1 MNPHQHSF
9 RRARTLLPV
18 STLLIGLGLSP
29 VSAQDRPPALKALQ
43 AKGVMVVGTFPSAGG
58 LTAWAS
64 YRGQQPIALYA
75 TPDGKHLIA
84 GTLLN
89 DQGQDVNQEA
99 LKKAVTKPMADA
111 VWSQVEKSHWIA
123 DGLSK
128 APRIVY
134 VLTDPNCP
142 YCNKLWSDARP
153 WINAGKV
160 QLRHIMV
167 GILTPTSAG
176 KAAALL
182 TSNNPAAALAA
193 YEQANTA
200 ANAKVMA
207 AGRPKPL
214 EDHGIKP
221 MDKIPPA
228 AQAELD
234 ANEQLMEKLQLR
246 ATPALIWRD
255 DKGEVQT
262 RTGAPDG
269 ALDVAF
275 GPL

>member
-1 MNPHQHSF
+1 MHPNQPSF
-9 RRARTLLPV
+9 CQARALLPV
-18 STLLIGLGLSP
+18 STLLIGLALSP
-29 VSAQDRPPALKALQ
+29 VSAQDRPPALKALE
-43 AKGVMVVGTFPSAGG
+43 AKGVTVVGTFPSAGG
-58 LTAWAS
+58 LTAWAG

-84 GTLLN
+84 GTLLDDRGN
-89 DQGQDVNQEA
+89 DVNQEA
-99 LKKAVTKPMADA
+99 LKKAVTQPMADA
-111 VWSQVEKSHWIA
+111 AWGQVEKSHWIA
-123 DGLSK
+123 DGSGK

-182 TSNNPAAALAA
+182 TSKNPAAALAA
-193 YEQANTA
+193 HEQANTA

-214 EDHGIKP
+214 EDNGIKP
-221 MDKIPPA
+221 LGKISPA

-234 ANEQLMEKLQLR
+234 ANEQPMESLQLR

-255 DKGEVQT
+255 DKGAVQT

-269 ALDVAF
+269 ALAAAF

>member
-1 MNPHQHSF
+1 MYPNQHSF
-9 RRARTLLPV
+9 RRARTFLPV
-18 STLLIGLGLSP
+18 STFLIGLALSP
-29 VSAQDRPPALKALQ
+29 VSAQDRPPVLKALE
-43 AKGVMVVGTFPSAGG
+43 AKGVTVVGTIPSAGG
-58 LTAWAS
+58 LTAWAG

-84 GTLLN
+84 GTLLD
-89 DQGQDVNQEA
+89 DQSNDVNQES

-111 VWSQVEKSHWIA
+111 VWGQVEKSHWIA
-123 DGLSK
+123 DGSGK

-182 TSNNPAAALAA
+182 TSKNPAAALAD

-214 EDHGIKP
+214 EDHGLKP
-221 MDKIPPA
+221 LGKIPAA
-228 AQAELD
+228 AQAQLD
-234 ANEQLMEKLQLR
+234 ANEQLMQSLQLR

-255 DKGEVQT
+255 DKGAVQT
-262 RTGAPDG
+262 RTGAPDS
-269 ALDVAF
+269 ALAAAF

>member
-1 MNPHQHSF
+1 MHPNQYFF
-9 RRARTLLPV
+9 RRARTFLPV
-18 STLLIGLGLSP
+18 STFLIGLALSP
-29 VSAQDRPPALKALQ
+29 ASAQDSPPVFKALQ
-43 AKGVMVVGTFPSAGG
+43 ANGVTVVGTFPSVGG
-58 LTAWAS
+58 LTAWAG

-84 GTLLN
+84 GTLLDDRGN
-89 DQGQDVNQEA
+89 DVNQEA
-99 LKKAVTKPMADA
+99 LKKAVTQPMADA
-111 VWSQVEKSHWIA
+111 VWGQVEKSHWIA
-123 DGLSK
+123 DGSGK

-153 WINAGKV
+153 WVNAGKV

-167 GILTPTSAG
+167 GVLTSTSAG

-182 TSNNPAAALAA
+182 TSKDPVTALAD
-193 YEQANTA
+193 YEQANMAT
-200 ANAKVMA
+200 NAKVMA

-221 MDKIPPA
+221 MGKIPA
-228 AQAELD
+228 ATQVKLD
-234 ANEQLMEKLQLR
+234 ANEQLMQSLQLR

-255 DKGEVQT
+255 DKGAVQT
-262 RTGAPDG
+262 RTGTPDG
-269 ALDVAF
+269 ALAAAF

>member
-1 MNPHQHSF
+1 MYPNQHSF

-18 STLLIGLGLSP
+18 FTFLIGLALSP
-29 VSAQDRPPALKALQ
+29 VSAQDRSPVLKALE
-43 AKGVMVVGTFPSAGG
+43 AKGVTVVGTFPSAGG
-58 LTAWAS
+58 LTAWAG

-84 GTLLN
+84 GTLLDDRGN
-89 DQGQDVNQEA
+89 DVNQEA
-99 LKKAVTKPMADA
+99 LKKAVTQPMADA
-111 VWSQVEKSHWIA
+111 AWGQVEKSHWIA
-123 DGLSK
+123 DGSGK

-182 TSNNPAAALAA
+182 TSKNPAAALAA
-193 YEQANTA
+193 HEQANTA
-200 ANAKVMA
+200 VNAKVMA

-214 EDHGIKP
+214 DDNGIKP
-221 MDKIPPA
+221 LGKIPAA
-228 AQAELD
+228 AQAQLD
-234 ANEQLMEKLQLR
+234 ANEQLMENLQLR

-255 DKGEVQT
+255 DKGAVQT

-269 ALDVAF
+269 ALAAAF

>member
-1 MNPHQHSF
+1 MYPNQYSF
-9 RRARTLLPV
+9 RRARTLLSV
-18 STLLIGLGLSP
+18 STFLIGLALSP
-29 VSAQDRPPALKALQ
+29 VSAQDRPPVLKALE
-43 AKGVMVVGTFPSAGG
+43 AKGVTVVGTFPSAGG
-58 LTAWAS
+58 LTAWAG

-84 GTLLN
+84 GTLLDDRGN
-89 DQGQDVNQEA
+89 DVNQEA
-99 LKKAVTKPMADA
+99 LKKAVTTPMADA
-111 VWSQVEKSHWIA
+111 VWGQVEKSHWIA
-123 DGLSK
+123 DGSSK

-182 TSNNPAAALAA
+182 TSKNPAAALAD

-221 MDKIPPA
+221 MGKIPAA
-228 AQAELD
+228 AQAKLD
-234 ANEQLMEKLQLR
+234 ANEQLMQSLQLR

-269 ALDVAF
+269 ALAAAF

>member
-1 MNPHQHSF
+1 MHPNQHSF

-18 STLLIGLGLSP
+18 STLLIGLALSP
-29 VSAQDRPPALKALQ
+29 ASAQDSPPVLKALQ
-43 AKGVMVVGTFPSAGG
+43 ANGVTVVGTFPSAGG
-58 LTAWAS
+58 LTAWAG
-64 YRGQQPIALYA
+64 YKGQQPIALYA

-84 GTLLN
+84 GTLLDN
-89 DQGQDVNQEA
+89 QGIDVNQEA
-99 LKKAVTKPMADA
+99 LKKAVTQPMTDA
-111 VWSQVEKSHWIA
+111 VWDQVEKSHWIA
-123 DGLSK
+123 DGSGK

-153 WINAGKV
+153 WVNAGKV

-182 TSNNPAAALAA
+182 TSKDPATTLAD
-193 YEQANTA
+193 YEQANMA

-221 MDKIPPA
+221 MGKIPA
-228 AQAELD
+228 DAQAKLE
-234 ANEQLMEKLQLR
+234 ANEQLMRSLQLR
-246 ATPALIWRD
+246 ATPALVWRD
-255 DKGEVQT
+255 DKGAVQT
-262 RTGAPDG
+262 RTGAPDS
-269 ALDVAF
+269 ALAAAF

>member
-1 MNPHQHSF
+1 M
-9 RRARTLLPV
+9 
-18 STLLIGLGLSP
+18 
-29 VSAQDRPPALKALQ
+29 LKALQ
-43 AKGVMVVGTFPSAGG
+43 ANGVTVVGTFSSAGG
-58 LTAWAS
+58 LTAWAG

-84 GTLLN
+84 GTLL
-89 DQGQDVNQEA
+89 DDRGIDVNQEA
-99 LKKAVTKPMADA
+99 LKKAVTQPMADA
-111 VWSQVEKSHWIA
+111 VWGQVEKSHWIA
-123 DGLSK
+123 DGSGK

-153 WINAGKV
+153 WVKAGKV

-182 TSNNPAAALAA
+182 TSKDPATALAD
-193 YEQANTA
+193 YEQANMA

-221 MDKIPPA
+221 MGKIPA
-228 AQAELD
+228 DAQAKLE
-234 ANEQLMEKLQLR
+234 ANEQLMRSLQLR
-246 ATPALIWRD
+246 ATPALIWLD
-255 DKGEVQT
+255 DNGAMQT
-262 RTGAPDG
+262 RTGAPDS
-269 ALDVAF
+269 ALAAAF

>member
-1 MNPHQHSF
+1 MHPNQHSF

-18 STLLIGLGLSP
+18 STLLIGLALSP
-29 VSAQDRPPALKALQ
+29 ASAQDSPPVLKALQ
-43 AKGVMVVGTFPSAGG
+43 ANGVTVVGTFPSAGG
-58 LTAWAS
+58 LTAWAG

-84 GTLLN
+84 GTLLDDRGN
-89 DQGQDVNQEA
+89 DVNQEA
-99 LKKAVTKPMADA
+99 LKKAVTQPMADA
-111 VWSQVEKSHWIA
+111 VWGQVEKSHWIA
-123 DGLSK
+123 DGSGK

-153 WINAGKV
+153 WVNAGKV

-182 TSNNPAAALAA
+182 TSKDPATALAD
-193 YEQANTA
+193 YEQANMA

-221 MDKIPPA
+221 MGKIPAA
-228 AQAELD
+228 AQAKLD
-234 ANEQLMEKLQLR
+234 ANEQLMRSLQLR

-255 DKGEVQT
+255 DNGAVQT
-262 RTGAPDG
+262 RTGAPDS
-269 ALDVAF
+269 ALAAAF

>member
-1 MNPHQHSF
+1 MHPNQHSF

-18 STLLIGLGLSP
+18 STLLIGLALSP
-29 VSAQDRPPALKALQ
+29 ASAQDSPPVLKALQ
-43 AKGVMVVGTFPSAGG
+43 ANGVTVVGTFPSAGG
-58 LTAWAS
+58 LTAWAG

-84 GTLLN
+84 GTLLDDRGN
-89 DQGQDVNQEA
+89 DVNQEA
-99 LKKAVTKPMADA
+99 LKKAVTQPMADA
-111 VWSQVEKSHWIA
+111 VWGQVEKSHWIA
-123 DGLSK
+123 DGSGK

-142 YCNKLWSDARP
+142 DCNQLWSDARP
-153 WINAGKV
+153 WVNAGKV

-182 TSNNPAAALAA
+182 TSKDPATALAD
-193 YEQANTA
+193 YEQANMA

-214 EDHGIKP
+214 EDYGIKP
-221 MDKIPPA
+221 MGKIPAA
-228 AQAELD
+228 AQAKLD
-234 ANEQLMEKLQLR
+234 ANEQLMRSLQLR

-255 DKGEVQT
+255 DNGAVQT
-262 RTGAPDG
+262 RTGAPDS
-269 ALDVAF
+269 ALAAAF
-275 GPL
+275 GSL

>member
-1 MNPHQHSF
+1 MYPNQYSF
-9 RRARTLLPV
+9 RRARTLVPV
-18 STLLIGLGLSP
+18 STFLIGLALSP
-29 VSAQDRPPALKALQ
+29 VSAQDRPPVLKALE
-43 AKGVMVVGTFPSAGG
+43 AKGVTVVGAFPSAGG
-58 LTAWAS
+58 LTAWAG

-84 GTLLN
+84 GTLLDDRGN
-89 DQGQDVNQEA
+89 DVNQEA

-111 VWSQVEKSHWIA
+111 VWDQVEKSHWIA
-123 DGLSK
+123 DGSSK

-182 TSNNPAAALAA
+182 TSKNPGAALAVH
-193 YEQANTA
+193 EQANTA

-207 AGRPKPL
+207 TGRPKPL
-214 EDHGIKP
+214 EDNGIKP
-221 MDKIPPA
+221 LGKIPAA

-234 ANEQLMEKLQLR
+234 VNEQLMESLQLR

-255 DKGEVQT
+255 DKGEVHT
-262 RTGAPDG
+262 RTGAPNG
-269 ALDVAF
+269 ALAAAF

>member
-1 MNPHQHSF
+1 MHPNQLSF

-18 STLLIGLGLSP
+18 SSLLIGLALSP
-29 VSAQDRPPALKALQ
+29 VSAQDRPLVLKALQ
-43 AKGVMVVGTFPSAGG
+43 TKGVTVVGTFPSAGG
-58 LTAWAS
+58 LTAWAG
-64 YRGQQPIALYA
+64 YAGQQPIAMYA

-84 GTLLN
+84 GTLLDERGN
-89 DQGQDVNQEA
+89 DVNQNA
-99 LKKAVTKPMADA
+99 LKKAVTQPMADA
-111 VWSQVEKSHWIA
+111 VWGQVEKSHWIA
-123 DGLSK
+123 DGSSK

-182 TSNNPAAALAA
+182 TSKDPSAALAA
-193 YEQANTA
+193 YEQANAA

-214 EDHGIKP
+214 QDHGIKP
-221 MDKIPPA
+221 MGKIPAA

-234 ANEQLMEKLQLR
+234 ANEQLMESLQLR
-246 ATPALIWRD
+246 ATPALIWQG

-269 ALDVAF
+269 ALAAAF

>member
-1 MNPHQHSF
+1 MHPNQHSF

-18 STLLIGLGLSP
+18 STLLIGLALSP
-29 VSAQDRPPALKALQ
+29 ASAQDSPPVLKALQ
-43 AKGVMVVGTFPSAGG
+43 ANGVTVVGTFPSAGG
-58 LTAWAS
+58 LTAWAG

-84 GTLLN
+84 GTLLDDRGN
-89 DQGQDVNQEA
+89 DVNQEA
-99 LKKAVTKPMADA
+99 LKKAVTQPMADA
-111 VWSQVEKSHWIA
+111 VWGQVVKSHWIA
-123 DGLSK
+123 DGSGK

-153 WINAGKV
+153 WVNAGKV

-182 TSNNPAAALAA
+182 TSKDPATALAD
-193 YEQANTA
+193 YEQANMA

-214 EDHGIKP
+214 EDYGIKP
-221 MDKIPPA
+221 MGKIPAA
-228 AQAELD
+228 AQAKLD
-234 ANEQLMEKLQLR
+234 ANEQLMRSLQLR

-255 DKGEVQT
+255 DNGAVQT
-262 RTGAPDG
+262 RTGAPDS
-269 ALDVAF
+269 ALAAAF
-275 GPL
+275 GSL

>member
-1 MNPHQHSF
+1 MHPNQHSF
-9 RRARTLLPV
+9 RQARKLLPV
-18 STLLIGLGLSP
+18 STLLIGLALSP
-29 VSAQDRPPALKALQ
+29 VLAQDRPLVLKALE
-43 AKGVMVVGTFPSAGG
+43 AKGVTVVGAFPSAGG
-58 LTAWAS
+58 LTAWAA
-64 YRGQQPIALYA
+64 YTGQQPIALYA

-84 GTLLN
+84 GTLLDDRGN
-89 DQGQDVNQEA
+89 DVNREA

-111 VWSQVEKSHWIA
+111 VWGQVEKSSWIA
-123 DGLSK
+123 DGSGK

-153 WINAGKV
+153 WVNAGKV

-182 TSNNPAAALAA
+182 TSKNPAAALVD
-193 YEQANTA
+193 YEQANAA

-221 MDKIPPA
+221 MGKIPA
-228 AQAELD
+228 VVQAKLD
-234 ANEQLMEKLQLR
+234 ANEQLMQSLQLR
-246 ATPALIWRD
+246 ATPALVWRD
-255 DKGEVQT
+255 DKGAVQT
-262 RTGAPDG
+262 RTGAPDA
-269 ALDVAF
+269 ALAAAF

>member
-1 MNPHQHSF
+1 MNPNQHPF
-9 RRARTLLPV
+9 RLARTFLPA
-18 STLLIGLGLSP
+18 STLLIGLALSP
-29 VSAQDRPPALKALQ
+29 VSAQDRRPVLKALE
-43 AKGVMVVGTFPSAGG
+43 AKGVTVVGTFPAAGG
-58 LTAWAS
+58 LTAWAGF
-64 YRGQQPIALYA
+64 RGQQTIALYA

-84 GTLLN
+84 GTLLDDRGN
-89 DQGQDVNQEA
+89 DVNQEA

-111 VWSQVEKSHWIA
+111 VWGQVEKSHWIA
-123 DGLSK
+123 DGSSK

-182 TSNNPAAALAA
+182 TNKNPAAALAA
-193 YEQANTA
+193 HEQANTT
-200 ANAKVMA
+200 ANAKVMT
-207 AGRPKPL
+207 AGQPKPL
-214 EDHGIKP
+214 DNGIKP
-221 MDKIPPA
+221 LGKIPAA
-228 AQAELD
+228 AQAQLD
-234 ANEQLMEKLQLR
+234 ANEQLMESLQLR

-269 ALDVAF
+269 VLAAAF